1 MVRESVHRVQ
11 TLSQGGRSSV
21 PSQRSR
27 PRGVEHAPVS
37 TAKLF
42 RDSPEAARPRGGNH
56 GPFLGAVVG
65 GCLTSSLL
73 SMVSDGRSPEPR
85 QPCPAE
91 QPGQPSSTEQHVL
104 APCGAAGNGAPGI
117 RRCLA
122 WACRACKRR
131 TMAVDRRR
139 AATLRER
146 RRLRRVNEAFE
157 ALKRRTCAN
166 PAQRLPKVEI
176 LRNAIEYIEGLEDL
190 LEAADGARVANR
202 IFEASKPSSAKSP
215 KTSTEMAKNF
225 VCAPS
230 YVDELEYWEYQM
242 RAKEPFLFNP
252 LQHGKARAVK
262 LEGSRDVLHS
272 QVCE

>member
-1 MVRESVHRVQ
+1 MMIR
-11 TLSQGGRSSV
+11 
-21 PSQRSR
+21 
-27 PRGVEHAPVS
+27 
-37 TAKLF
+37 K
-42 RDSPEAARPRGGNH
+42 
-56 GPFLGAVVG
+56 
-65 GCLTSSLL
+65 
-73 SMVSDGRSPEPR
+73 VSDGRNPEPR

-104 APCGAAGNGAPGI
+104 APCGAAGNGAPGL

-190 LEAADGARVANR
+190 LEAADGARTANR
-202 IFEASKPSSAKSP
+202 LFETSKSISAKP
-215 KTSTEMAKNF
+215 
-225 VCAPS
+225 P
-230 YVDELEYWEYQM
+230 Q
-242 RAKEPFLFNP
+242 
-252 LQHGKARAVK
+252 
-262 LEGSRDVLHS
+262 
-272 QVCE
+272 

>member
-1 MVRESVHRVQ
+1 
-11 TLSQGGRSSV
+11 
-21 PSQRSR
+21 
-27 PRGVEHAPVS
+27 
-37 TAKLF
+37 
-42 RDSPEAARPRGGNH
+42 
-56 GPFLGAVVG
+56 
-65 GCLTSSLL
+65 
-73 SMVSDGRSPEPR
+73 MVSDGRSPEPR

-215 KTSTEMAKNF
+215 KSHEGGT
-225 VCAPS
+225 PS
-230 YVDELEYWEYQM
+230 WKPLAERVHH
-242 RAKEPFLFNP
+242 NP
-252 LQHGKARAVK
+252 LSIDAGNQLCDLPGAVSS
-262 LEGSRDVLHS
+262 LDRLSLIVQSLNEPRNRL
-272 QVCE
+272 

>member
-1 MVRESVHRVQ
+1 
-11 TLSQGGRSSV
+11 
-21 PSQRSR
+21 
-27 PRGVEHAPVS
+27 
-37 TAKLF
+37 
-42 RDSPEAARPRGGNH
+42 
-56 GPFLGAVVG
+56 
-65 GCLTSSLL
+65 
-73 SMVSDGRSPEPR
+73 VSDGRSPEPR

-190 LEAADGARVANR
+190 LEAADGARAANR
-202 IFEASKPSSAKSP
+202 LFEASKPNSAKSP
-215 KTSTEMAKNF
+215 QNKASVRTGGF
-225 VCAPS
+225 P
-230 YVDELEYWEYQM
+230 ELVS
-242 RAKEPFLFNP
+242 F
-252 LQHGKARAVK
+252 
-262 LEGSRDVLHS
+262 
-272 QVCE
+272 

>member
-1 MVRESVHRVQ
+1 
-11 TLSQGGRSSV
+11 
-21 PSQRSR
+21 
-27 PRGVEHAPVS
+27 
-37 TAKLF
+37 
-42 RDSPEAARPRGGNH
+42 
-56 GPFLGAVVG
+56 
-65 GCLTSSLL
+65 
-73 SMVSDGRSPEPR
+73 VSDGRNPEPR

-91 QPGQPSSTEQHVL
+91 QPGPPSSTEQHVL
-104 APCGAAGNGAPGI
+104 APCGAAGNGAPGL

-190 LEAADGARVANR
+190 LEAADGARTANR
-202 IFEASKPSSAKSP
+202 LFETSKSISAKP
-215 KTSTEMAKNF
+215 PQIQPLPPRAPEATSAQLTCDGGPVFWLPVVPLLLPLAWGGLVGLTLWGF
-225 VCAPS
+225 
-230 YVDELEYWEYQM
+230 DLDLDRLLE
-242 RAKEPFLFNP
+242 RDLLLTLVREPDL
-252 LQHGKARAVK
+252 LLLAV
-262 LEGSRDVLHS
+262 LGLLCLST
-272 QVCE
+272 